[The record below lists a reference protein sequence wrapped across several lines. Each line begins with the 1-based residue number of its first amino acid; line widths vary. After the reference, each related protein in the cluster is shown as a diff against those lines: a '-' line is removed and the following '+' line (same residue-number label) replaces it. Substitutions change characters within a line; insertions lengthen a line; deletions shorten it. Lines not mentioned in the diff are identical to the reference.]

1 MKQSTYHKIL
11 ITGATGLIGK
21 ALSEYLL
28 ANNIAVNFL
37 TTDKSKIVTSQN
49 FRGFYWNPA
58 EGNMDI
64 EALNGVDA
72 IINLAG
78 APIDQKWTD
87 RAKQD
92 IFNSRISSVQTLYE
106 NLRKLEHGVRHI
118 VNASAIGYYPSSTD
132 LYYDETFELDESNGF
147 LQSVVANWEA
157 STLDFEDMDVI
168 VTRIRIGLVLSSK
181 GGVLKKLSS
190 LARWGVLSPIGN
202 GDQWQSWI
210 HIDDL
215 VRLFHFI
222 LEQSLQGIVNG
233 VGPMPISN
241 RGFVKAIVKSL
252 GRRILLPAVPAFV
265 VKAVFG
271 EMANIILEGP
281 KVCPKVALDNGFKFE
296 HQTIESG
303 LNQLVG
309 SK

>member
-1 MKQSTYHKIL
+1 MDS
-11 ITGATGLIGK
+11 IG
-21 ALSEYLL
+21 
-28 ANNIAVNFL
+28 
-37 TTDKSKIVTSQN
+37 T
-49 FRGFYWNPA
+49 PA

-241 RGFVKAIVKSL
+241 RVFVKAIVKSL

-271 EMANIILEGP
+271 EMANIVLEGP
-281 KVCPKVALDNGFKFE
+281 KVCPKVALDNGFIFE